1 MIPDTINNVPI
12 IQITDCAFLYSNISK
27 IKILSK
33 VIEIGE
39 GCFENCF
46 NLEKVKLSSSMDEIR
61 DNTFVN
67 CPRLSDVSIKYI
79 SEKAFDNCPLLE
91 GKIKF
96 GYIN

>member
-1 MIPDTINNVPI
+1 
-12 IQITDCAFLYSNISK
+12 
-27 IKILSK
+27 
-33 VIEIGE
+33 
-39 GCFENCF
+39 
-46 NLEKVKLSSSMDEIR
+46 MDEIR

-67 CPRLSDVSIKYI
+67 CPRLSDVGIPESIKYI